1 MSIIGENNNELFKDE
16 TIGFQDE
23 AIKTAKGYHFDNN
36 QWDHRYDTATV
47 LGRFE
52 GDWKDEVADLV
63 AKSKPLTFHTRG
75 DEDYVEYN
83 PPRPFT
89 TKKQG
94 PFKDAESDWFK
105 RVGFGEGY
113 YNYDIINKT
122 NPQASSTVQKM
133 VDRFCFETPIAS
145 TVHVQLTGQCFPWH
159 VDIFQ
164 HRYNFKKADHSRLIR
179 IHVMLTDWQ
188 PGHWFGYG
196 NYTYT
201 GWKAGDFH
209 TFNVDNV
216 PHYTANASYH
226 PRVSLMVTGVR
237 TEATD
242 KFLWEAIQNKTVKL

>member
-23 AIKTAKGYHFDNN
+23 AIKTAKGYHFDTN
-36 QWDHRYDTATV
+36 QWDARYDTATV

-52 GDWKDEVADLV
+52 GNWQKEVDDLI
-63 AKSKPLTFHTRG
+63 AQSKPQTFNTRG
-75 DEDYVEYN
+75 DEDFVEYD

-89 TKKQG
+89 TKRQ
-94 PFKDAESDWFK
+94 AQYEQSESEFFQ
-105 RVGFGEGY
+105 RVGFGQGY
-113 YNYDIINKT
+113 YNYDIINKA
-122 NPQASSTVQKM
+122 NPTVSSTVQKM
-133 VDRFCFETPIAS
+133 VDRFCFDTPIAS

-164 HRYNFKKADHSRLIR
+164 HRHNFKEVDQSKLMR

-188 PGHWFGYG
+188 QGQWFGYG

-209 TFNVDNV
+209 TFNLDNV
-216 PHYTANASYH
+216 PHYTANASYF
-226 PRVSLMVTGVR
+226 PRVSLMVTGIR
-237 TEATD
+237 TATTEQ
-242 KFLWEAIQNKTVKL
+242 FLWEAIQNKTVKV